1 MWKDLGN
8 TLQLARECE
17 VAIPAA
23 AAALQMYVSVQ
34 GTRTDEDYSVVLRLM
49 RALARGAGAR
59 PPATGAMR
67 RTA

>member
-17 VAIPAA
+17 VAMPAA

-34 GTRTDEDYSVVLRLM
+34 ATHTDEDYSVVLRLM
-49 RALARGAGAR
+49 QDLARGVGER
-59 PPATGAMR
+59 PRASGAMR